1 MPSKAKWLATA
12 AALAAV
18 LLVIGV
24 MGVRGRN
31 ADGTSPGTDATKS
44 GNSTGTLAAAAGN
57 GNGPGMAGA
66 NGAETLTPEQKAAR
80 LQQLQ
85 RELALAEHT
94 YTSYKAGT
102 KYPQESRPISEH
114 PDQIY
119 PNRAVEDEH
128 ALHKKDGSVDPAI
141 KIRTSQSRIYVGNQE
156 NVVITIS
163 AIDKDGTRLPVF
175 VNSAR
180 AKGLVTPNQRPTA
193 QLTVSFND
201 SGNSGDAQ
209 AGDGISSATITPA
222 TTGFA
227 NFSGT
232 VRTEVN
238 FNVGDS
244 NGYVNFDFIYTP
256 ETPAT
261 WTGAIRDVLE
271 NGSLN
276 FYLKANINQAGRYL
290 VSGRLDDASGKPF
303 ALVSFNDVL
312 NTGQQEIRLQ
322 LFGKLVL
329 DQKPAFP
336 LTLRDVNGYLLK
348 ENTDPDRA
356 LMPRLAG
363 NVYVSKKYPLTGFSG
378 AEWDS
383 EERNRYLTE
392 YNKDVE
398 LARTA
403 INQLK

>member
-1 MPSKAKWLATA
+1 MPSKAKWIGIA

-18 LLVIGV
+18 LLIAGLS
-24 MGVRGRN
+24 GGRSTDGSGPAASANTGSN
-31 ADGTSPGTDATKS
+31 AGSNEARIVPGGTGPGAQ
-44 GNSTGTLAAAAGN
+44 
-57 GNGPGMAGA
+57 NGPSGS
-66 NGAETLTPEQKAAR
+66 EPLSPEQKAAR

-94 YTSYKAGT
+94 YNSYKAGT

-119 PNRAVEDEH
+119 PNRPVEEERP
-128 ALHKKDGSVDPAI
+128 LHKKDGSVDPAI
-141 KIRTSQSRIYVGNQE
+141 KIKTSRSRIYVGHQE
-156 NVVITIS
+156 NVIITIA

-175 VNSAR
+175 VNRAL
-180 AKGLVTPNQRPTA
+180 AKGLVMANQRPTA
-193 QLTVSFND
+193 QLTVSFGD
-201 SGNSGDAQ
+201 SGSSGDAV
-209 AGDGISSATITPA
+209 AGDGIFSAIITPS

-244 NGYVNFDFIYTP
+244 NGFVNFDFIYTP

-261 WTGAIRDVLE
+261 WAGPVREALE

-276 FYLKANINQAGRYL
+276 FYMRAQVNQAGRYL

-303 ALVSFNDVL
+303 ALVSFNDL
-312 NTGQQEIRLQ
+312 LATGQQEIRLQ

-329 DQKPAFP
+329 DQKPVFP
-336 LTLRDVNGYLLK
+336 LTLRDVNAYLLK

-356 LMPRLAG
+356 MMPRLAG
-363 NVYVSKKYPLTGFSG
+363 NVYTSKKYPLTGFSA
-378 AEWDS
+378 AEWES
-383 EERNRYLTE
+383 EERSRYLTE

-398 LARTA
+398 LTKAA
-403 INQLK
+403 IDQLK